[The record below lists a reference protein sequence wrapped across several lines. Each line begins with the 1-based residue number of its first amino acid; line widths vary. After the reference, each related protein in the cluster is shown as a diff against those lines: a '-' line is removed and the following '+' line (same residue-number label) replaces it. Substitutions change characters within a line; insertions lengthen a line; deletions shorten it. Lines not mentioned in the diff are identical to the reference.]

1 MYQNKIMLLK
11 LEEIRKYFDRFNTA
25 KVHEVTKSIK
35 IFFLDSLKIVIIL
48 NTFLTYSFCN

>member
-11 LEEIRKYFDRFNTA
+11 LEEIRNYFDRFNTA

-35 IFFLDSLKIVIIL
+35 IFFLDNLKTVNIL
-48 NTFLTYSFCN
+48 NTFLTSSFCN